1 MLDSAWAFF
10 LISSFTSFCLCL
22 ILIDIT
28 FFSSSNV
35 PLLDF
40 SNIILSN
47 LTGMARGSFPE
58 GHQDKAN
65 LAQCLP

>member
-10 LISSFTSFCLCL
+10 FISSFTSFCLCL

-28 FFSSSNV
+28 FYTKSNV
-35 PLLDF
+35 PMLDF

-47 LTGMARGSFPE
+47 LAGMVLRSF
-58 GHQDKAN
+58 
-65 LAQCLP
+65 L